1 MAGMTEDTKAE
12 AIIIG
17 QPVGTNEVLARSFY
31 PDPFYLTEMIYETA
45 TNDFVGFSRNWLN
58 GGDAEHLITCFHP
71 DQRGKGYMNRFSIM
85 SSKAWFLHSGGTSAT
100 HYTPQGQ
107 TGYYVEDPN
116 IDIFKTRFDRIDP
129 VDYIKTVFTKAQYLA
144 WMDLDDMQADR
155 DASFTTERYL
165 EV

>member
-1 MAGMTEDTKAE
+1 
-12 AIIIG
+12 
-17 QPVGTNEVLARSFY
+17 
-31 PDPFYLTEMIYETA
+31 
-45 TNDFVGFSRNWLN
+45 
-58 GGDAEHLITCFHP
+58 
-71 DQRGKGYMNRFSIM
+71 MNRFSII

-100 HYTPQGQ
+100 HCTPKGQ
-107 TGYYVEDPN
+107 SGYYVVDPN